1 MTSSIEISGAAYRVD
16 PAVEA
21 EFQRLRA
28 WNARYAS
35 ALETIA
41 VQFTAD
47 EEPGKPEVINA
58 AHDDMIKVARIA
70 LRRIP

>member
-1 MTSSIEISGAAYRVD
+1 MTSSVEISGAAYRVD

-28 WNARYAS
+28 WNTRYAF
-35 ALETIA
+35 ALEAIA
-41 VQFTAD
+41 IQFTAD
-47 EEPGKPEVINA
+47 EAPGSPEVISTA
-58 AHDDMIKVARIA
+58 YDDMIKVARKA